1 MPSVFKRIREF
12 NDDRIPEY
20 TQLKYQAMTESAFRF
35 FRGTCHLFYED
46 LSNHAT
52 WKDKT
57 QTWICGDLHL
67 ENFGSYKGNN
77 GVVYF
82 DLNDFDEALKA
93 PASWELVRLLTSIHV
108 GAESGGYTGKQAQA
122 LASYALDTYRDTLQK
137 GKAVIIE
144 KETATGLLQQ
154 FLAQVQQ
161 RKEADFV
168 KSRIKSDRILIDHK
182 KTYPVDDTRKQAIIM
197 AIDHWFTENLPDRK
211 AKVLD
216 VAFRIAGTGSLGV
229 QRYVLLVRA
238 GDKLH
243 LLDLKEARPSSLKP
257 YVPVRQPLWSSEAC
271 RITTLQDRVQQVT
284 PKMLHA
290 LHFDNAGYVLKALQ
304 PTQDR
309 MDITQC
315 KGKLKELELLTG
327 TMARLTASGQLRS
340 GGRQGSSIAD
350 DMIAFA
356 GTSKKWA
363 GKLLDYAQ
371 AYAIQVQSDYS
382 DYVTDYK
389 RYQQK
394 AGKA

>member
-1 MPSVFKRIREF
+1 MPSVFKRIRQF
-12 NDDRIPEY
+12 NSDRIPEY
-20 TQLKYQAMTESAFRF
+20 TQLKYRAMTESPFRF

-46 LSNHAT
+46 LFRHAD

-93 PASWELVRLLTSIHV
+93 PASWELVRLLTSIHA
-108 GAESGGYTGKQAQA
+108 GTESGGYTARQARA
-122 LASYALDTYRDTLQK
+122 LARYALDTYLDTLQK

-161 RKEADFV
+161 RKEPDFI
-168 KSRIKSDRILIDHK
+168 KSRVRNDRILIDDK
-182 KTYPVDDTRKQAIIM
+182 KTYPVDDTRKQAIAK

-216 VAFRIAGTGSLGV
+216 AAFRIAGTGSLGV

-257 YVPVRQPLWSSEAC
+257 YVSIRQPLWSSEAC
-271 RITTLQDRVQQVT
+271 RVATLQDRVQQVT

-290 LHFDNAGYVLKALQ
+290 LHFDNADYVLKALQ

-309 MDITQC
+309 MDLAQC

-327 TMARLTASGQLRS
+327 TMARLTASGHLRS

-356 GTSKKWA
+356 GTSQKWA

-371 AYAIQVQSDYS
+371 AYAGQVQSDYS
-382 DYVTDYK
+382 DYVTSYK
-389 RYQQK
+389 RYQHK